1 MYICM
6 FMAKKNAIVS
16 VTNDLA
22 TDARV
27 EKVCLLLTELN
38 YRVLLVGR
46 KLPNSLPIVGKPYA
60 TKRFKLLFNKGPLFY
75 AEYNL
80 RLFFFL
86 LFQPKAVLVAND
98 LDTLLPN
105 TIISRWK
112 NSPLV
117 YDSHEYYTG
126 VPELEG
132 RPRVQKI
139 WKGIERYCIPK
150 LKHCITVNSS
160 IAKLYHNEYGVKFNV
175 VRNVPVAATIQHKT
189 REELGLPA
197 DKKIIILQGAG
208 ININRGAEELLQS
221 MHYLDGYLL
230 LIIGGGDVFEKL
242 KAMRVELG
250 LEEKVMILDKMP
262 RAQMMSYTAAADLGA
277 TLDKPLSTNY
287 LYSLPNKIF
296 DYIMAGIPVLSSD
309 LVELRA
315 IIEKYDIGVVTPSH
329 KPEDIAAAIQ
339 NVLGNDEMYN
349 RLKANTAKALAELN
363 WNNEK
368 KVLVDIYT
376 QLVD

>member
-1 MYICM
+1 MV
-6 FMAKKNAIVS
+6 KKSVIVS

-27 EKVCLLLTELN
+27 EKVCLLLTSLN
-38 YRVLLVGR
+38 YNVLLVGR
-46 KLPNSLPIVGKPYA
+46 KLPNSLSIVGKPYA

-75 AEYNL
+75 TEYNL

-86 LFQPKAVLVAND
+86 LFKPKAVLVAND

-112 NSPLV
+112 NTPLV

-132 RPRVQKI
+132 RPAVQKI
-139 WKGIERYCIPK
+139 WKRIERYCIPK
-150 LKHCITVNSS
+150 LKHCITVNHS
-160 IAKLYHNEYGVKFNV
+160 IAKLYFDEYGVKFDV
-175 VRNVPVAATIQHKT
+175 VRNVPVVTPIQHKT
-189 REELGLPA
+189 LAQLGLPA

-221 MHYLDGYLL
+221 MQYLNGYLL
-230 LIIGGGDVFEKL
+230 LIIGGGDVFEQL
-242 KAMRVELG
+242 KAMRVNLG
-250 LEEKVMILDKMP
+250 LEDKVLILDKMP
-262 RAQMMSYTAAADLGA
+262 RADMLSYTAAAHLGA

-287 LYSLPNKIF
+287 LLSLPNKIF
-296 DYIMAGIPVLSSD
+296 DYIMAGIPVLSSN
-309 LVELRA
+309 LVELKN
-315 IIEKYDIGVVTPSH
+315 IIEKYDVGVVTSSH
-329 KPEDIAAAIQ
+329 NPQDIAAAIEK
-339 NVLGNDEMYN
+339 VLGDEEMYN

-363 WNNEK
+363 WEKEK

>member
-1 MYICM
+1 ML
-6 FMAKKNAIVS
+6 MAKKRVIVS

-38 YRVLLVGR
+38 YNVLLVGR
-46 KLPNSLPIVGKPYA
+46 LLPNSLPMQGKAYA
-60 TKRFKLLFNKGPLFY
+60 VKRFKLLFNKGPLFY

-86 LFQPKAVLVAND
+86 LFSEKAVLVAND

-112 NSPLV
+112 NTPLV

-132 RPRVQKI
+132 RPAVQKI
-139 WKGIERYCIPK
+139 WLRIERYCIPK
-150 LKHCITVNSS
+150 LKHCITVNQS
-160 IAKLYHNEYGVKFNV
+160 IANLYKKEYGVDFKV
-175 VRNVPVAATIQHKT
+175 VRNVPVITPVNHKT
-189 REELGLPA
+189 LAELGLPA

-221 MHYLDGYLL
+221 MQYLEGYLL
-230 LIIGGGDVFEKL
+230 LIIGGGDVFDKL
-242 KAMRVELG
+242 KAMRVDLG
-250 LEEKVMILDKMP
+250 LQDKVLILDKMP
-262 RAQMMSYTAAADLGA
+262 RAQMMSYTAAAHLGA

-287 LYSLPNKIF
+287 LLSLPNKIF
-296 DYIMAGIPVLSSD
+296 DYILAGIPVLSSN
-309 LVELRA
+309 LVELKG
-315 IIEKYDIGVVTPSH
+315 IIEQYDIGVVTPSH
-329 KPEDIAAAIQ
+329 NPHDIATAIQ
-339 NVLGNDEMYN
+339 NVLANEEMCN

-363 WNNEK
+363 WDKEK

>member
-1 MYICM
+1 MV
-6 FMAKKNAIVS
+6 KKSVIVS

-27 EKVCLLLTELN
+27 EKVCLLLTSLN
-38 YRVLLVGR
+38 YNVLLVGR
-46 KLPNSLPIVGKPYA
+46 ILPNSLPIVGKPYA

-86 LFQPKAVLVAND
+86 LFKAKAVLVAND

-112 NSPLV
+112 NTPLV

-132 RPRVQKI
+132 RPAVQKI
-139 WKGIERYCIPK
+139 WKRIERYCIPK
-150 LKHCITVNSS
+150 LKHCITVNNS
-160 IAKLYHNEYGVKFNV
+160 IAKLYYDEYGVKFDV
-175 VRNVPVAATIQHKT
+175 VRNVPDIVQIERKT
-189 REELGLPA
+189 RAELGLPE
-197 DKKIIILQGAG
+197 DKCIVILQGAG

-221 MHYLDGYLL
+221 MQNIGDTLL

-242 KAMRVELG
+242 KTMRVELG
-250 LEEKVMILDKMP
+250 LEDKVMILDKMP
-262 RAQMMSYTAAADLGA
+262 RAKMMSYTAAADLGA

-309 LVELRA
+309 LVELKA
-315 IIEKYDIGVVTPSH
+315 IIEKYKIGIIVDSHEPEVIALGIFTFFHTPNLYEEAKS
-329 KPEDIAAAIQ
+329 
-339 NVLGNDEMYN
+339 
-349 RLKANTAKALAELN
+349 NTAKALADLN
-363 WNNEK
+363 WEKEK